1 MPVNSS
7 EENSSRFDLEQ
18 CTVKSVPLSP
28 VLTEYLSRLNS
39 ALEKTGRASAFRFKF
54 LSSNPDV
61 NVLPQNNWHNLVFRP
76 EFWEITSV
84 SESFPFE
91 INTELFQ
98 SIPESLEKISLEEFK
113 KQLFGILVEAGLY
126 SENIQNREEA
136 MILSES
142 LILELQ
148 GDHRNS
154 LDVYLT
160 SIDWND
166 FFKDVID
173 TTLIIFNSVICE
185 VTFLLST
192 ESD

>member
-7 EENSSRFDLEQ
+7 EENCSRFDLEQ

-61 NVLPQNNWHNLVFRP
+61 NVLPQNNWLHLVFRP

-91 INTELFQ
+91 LNTELFQ
-98 SIPESLEKISLEEFK
+98 SMPESLEKISLEELK

-148 GDHRNS
+148 DDHRNS
-154 LDVYLT
+154 LEVYLT
-160 SIDWND
+160 SIAWND

-173 TTLIIFNSVICE
+173 TTLIIFNSVTYE